1 MLQARNVPLQDV
13 NDVRDR
19 AEAEA
24 GQSDYARGV
33 LDTLLW
39 LNGDAGMPFGQEP
52 KRYTQAD
59 REDAGPVPGTLTNYG
74 YEDEDQLDILDDF
87 NEGDEPEE

>member
-24 GQSDYARGV
+24 SQSEYARGV

-39 LNGDAGMPFGQEP
+39 LNGDAGMPFQMEP
-52 KRYTQAD
+52 HRFTQAD

-74 YEDEDQLDILDDF
+74 PVEDEDQLDLDF
-87 NEGDEPEE
+87 EDEEE